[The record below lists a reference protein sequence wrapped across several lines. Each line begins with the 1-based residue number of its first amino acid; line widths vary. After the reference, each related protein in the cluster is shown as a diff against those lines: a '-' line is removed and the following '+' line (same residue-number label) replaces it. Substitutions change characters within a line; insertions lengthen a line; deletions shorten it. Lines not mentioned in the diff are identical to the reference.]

1 VGGNSAG
8 ATGQALIVRWNGS
21 SWQKVASASPSSNG
35 NVLSGVAATSAASAW
50 AVGSYFTPGG
60 LSQTLIERWNG
71 TTWAQTPSPNPGGA
85 TRNNQLAGV
94 AATSASNAWAVGSY
108 AASASDPG
116 HTLIVRW
123 NGTRWAQVPSPNPGG
138 AGHPDSLSGVAATS
152 ASDAWAVGSYASSG
166 SAGRN
171 LVVHWDGKTW
181 TQVPS
186 PNAGSAGAANSLSAV
201 AATSASDA
209 WAVGS
214 YSAGG
219 EIRTLTLHWDGK
231 TWTKVPSPN
240 AGTGKN
246 VLYGVAATSAT
257 NAWAV
262 GFRFSG
268 PLPNRIILEHWNGKT
283 WAMTASP
290 NPGSATNVL
299 YGVAATSASNAWA
312 VGDYA
317 GATTADRTLTER
329 WNGKTW
335 GKVASPNPG
344 SNGNGLFGVAATSAS
359 NAWAV
364 GSS

>member
-1 VGGNSAG
+1 
-8 ATGQALIVRWNGS
+8 
-21 SWQKVASASPSSNG
+21 
-35 NVLSGVAATSAASAW
+35 VAATSAANAW
-50 AVGSYFTPGG
+50 AVGSYFTPRA
-60 LSQTLIERWNG
+60 SQTLIVHWNG
-71 TTWAQTPSPNPGGA
+71 TTWAQAPSPNPGGA

-108 AASASDPG
+108 ATSGGMDR
-116 HTLIVRW
+116 TLVERW

-138 AGHPDSLSGVAATS
+138 AGNPDVLSGVAATS
-152 ASDAWAVGSYASSG
+152 ASDAWAVGFYAPSG

-171 LVVHWDGKTW
+171 LVLHWDGKNW
-181 TQVPS
+181 KQVPS
-186 PNAGSAGAANSLSAV
+186 PNAGTAGAANSLSAV

-214 YSAGG
+214 YSVGD

-240 AGTGKN
+240 AGSGKN

-262 GFRFSG
+262 GYRFFG
-268 PLPNRIILEHWNGKT
+268 PPPNRIILEHWNGKT
-283 WAMTASP
+283 WTMAASP

-299 YGVAATSASNAWA
+299 YGVAATSASGAWA

-317 GATTADRTLTER
+317 GATTADRTLVEH

-335 GKVASPNPG
+335 AKAASPNPG
-344 SNGNGLFGVAATSAS
+344 SNGNVLSGVAATSAS
-359 NAWAV
+359 DAWAV
-364 GSS
+364 GGS